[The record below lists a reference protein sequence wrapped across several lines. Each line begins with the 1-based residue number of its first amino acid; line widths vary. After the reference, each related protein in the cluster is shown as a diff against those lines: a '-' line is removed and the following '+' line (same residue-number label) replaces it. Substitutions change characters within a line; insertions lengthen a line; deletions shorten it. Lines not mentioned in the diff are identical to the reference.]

1 MMKENFFQYVQTL
14 SGSASTTLNLN
25 KKILDQACLL
35 PHHLFLKKKFPLHL
49 KFFNVTIVRIRN
61 V

>member
-25 KKILDQACLL
+25 KKNFRSSLPTPTSSIFKKEISTTSKIL
-35 PHHLFLKKKFPLHL
+35 
-49 KFFNVTIVRIRN
+49 
-61 V
+61 